1 MSKTTKII
9 NLPKEG
15 ELGLM
20 VEKELYKLPTEATH
34 NHFHNLSEQADKVQE
49 QMRSVSLVALIFCAL
64 ELEHIKNGTQAKSAA
79 PKKGTKKQPLP
90 ESGCLEKKVTW
101 RDWVTSN
108 CDFTYETARRYDK
121 VLKCGR
127 AGLIDNLDPEMI
139 PDKAPSLMSKDE
151 LQDSCTALAEALQ
164 GLGTRRQLYL
174 NLEIIK
180 TPQRKTIMENR
191 NNNGSAKN
199 GTAVEKTLTKEELE
213 KKIEVDRQDAIAAVP
228 RILKPIDDFLAK
240 DRHGLLP
247 KTHLQELDQA
257 LQNAR
262 DILKPHIK

>member
-15 ELGLM
+15 ELNLL

-64 ELEHIKNGTQAKSAA
+64 ELEHVKSNLQKKDTL
-79 PKKGTKKQPLP
+79 PKSVSTKQ
-90 ESGCLEKKVTW
+90 KKVNW
-101 RDWVTSN
+101 MDWVKDN
-108 CDFTYETARRYDK
+108 CTFSYKTAQRYAK
-121 VLKCGR
+121 ALKCGR

-151 LQDSCTALAEALQ
+151 LKDACTALAEALQ

-191 NNNGSAKN
+191 NNNGSSKN

-247 KTHLQELDQA
+247 KSHLQELDQA